1 MTAISRTPNNPNFL
15 QPNKFILTFGRTPN
29 VTYFCQSLGV
39 PGLSLSEVPVNN
51 PFLDVYSP
59 GEKAI
64 YDLLNVTFMVDEELK
79 SWLEIHDW
87 IRAMTK
93 VKDFEEY
100 RKLPVLNK
108 FSSAQSDIRDKFPQY
123 SDASLSLLS
132 SSNKEYYRFKFYDVF
147 PTTLSTFVMNSQD
160 SPDSIL
166 TADATFRY
174 SYYDI
179 EKVF

>member
-1 MTAISRTPNNPNFL
+1 MTATNRNPTNPNFL
-15 QPNKFILTFGRTPN
+15 QPNKFILTFARTPN

-39 PGLSLSEVPVNN
+39 PGLSLGEVPVNN

-87 IRAMTK
+87 IRAMTFPT
-93 VKDFEEY
+93 DFEEY
-100 RKLPVLNK
+100 RSLARLNK
-108 FSSAQSDIRDKFPQY
+108 FASAKQGNKPQY
-123 SDASLSLLS
+123 SDASVVLLS
-132 SSNKEYYRFKFYDVF
+132 SSNTPYYRFNFHDVF
-147 PTTLSTFVMNSQD
+147 PTSLSTFIMNAQD
-160 SPDSIL
+160 DPNTVI

-174 SYYDI
+174 TYYDVQ
-179 EKVF
+179 KLF

>member
-1 MTAISRTPNNPNFL
+1 MTATNRNPTNPNFL
-15 QPNKFILTFGRTPN
+15 QPNKFALTFARTPN

-39 PGLSLSEVPVNN
+39 PGLSLGEVPVNN

-87 IRAMTK
+87 IRAMTFPT
-93 VKDFEEY
+93 DFEEY
-100 RKLPVLNK
+100 RSLARLNK
-108 FSSAQSDIRDKFPQY
+108 FASAKQGNKPQY
-123 SDASLSLLS
+123 SDASVVLLS
-132 SSNKEYYRFKFYDVF
+132 SSNTPYYRFNFHDVF
-147 PTTLSTFVMNSQD
+147 PTSLSTFIMNAQD
-160 SPDSIL
+160 DPNTVI

-174 SYYDI
+174 TYYDVQ
-179 EKVF
+179 KLF